1 MRGKCPIAA
10 LPDQIYERLS
20 NDNEHPFTSLDEIAG
35 LSACRRT
42 GRARAG
48 PRSRIIVSLLAVRQ
62 RDSAV
67 DPGDKKGP

>member
-1 MRGKCPIAA
+1 MCCQCPIAA
-10 LPDQIYERLS
+10 LPDQIYERLPD
-20 NDNEHPFTSLDEIAG
+20 DNEHPFTTLDEIAG
-35 LSACRRT
+35 LPARRRT
-42 GRARAG
+42 ERARAG